1 MPSSFS
7 YALLYYKISNLF
19 CFVLVIADFS
29 TQMYYEGTK
38 EKLKNFARNLAIFQP
53 KYNVK
58 GEKKSDI

>member
-1 MPSSFS
+1 MPSPFS

-38 EKLKNFARNLAIFQP
+38 EKLKNFAQNLAISNFSTQIHR
-53 KYNVK
+53 
-58 GEKKSDI
+58 ERREEE